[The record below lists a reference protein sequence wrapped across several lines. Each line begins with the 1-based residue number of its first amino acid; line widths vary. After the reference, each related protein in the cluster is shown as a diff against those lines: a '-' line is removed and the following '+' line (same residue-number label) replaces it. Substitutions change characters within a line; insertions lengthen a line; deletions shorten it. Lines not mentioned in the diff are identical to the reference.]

1 MSVPAENIDQ
11 EKERGELRLNRDIEG
26 FLLTA
31 EMLEI
36 DFDFAFAELNRYL
49 QDVLMLSNGFSFDDL
64 GVRERRKES
73 LPRLIIPSESAY
85 KFVDRWEVQNV
96 DDTPPGSIALL
107 KLTGVMRTQS
117 GLSSPGADRLAA
129 DFRNAFHNENVKGI
143 ILETLSGGGES
154 MAGTLIKS
162 AISERNKPVVGFS
175 HLGAS
180 AAYRVLSG
188 TDEIIASTEQSEFGS
203 IGTMLTLDTKILNK
217 YRERFT
223 DIYGTQVPKKN
234 AEFRAAIA
242 GDFTGLQERVN
253 KLTGQFHDEIKGSRP
268 LRGDAAFIKETL
280 SGAVF
285 DAKESKRRG
294 LVDAIGNLQFAVKRV
309 NALTKNY

>member
-1 MSVPAENIDQ
+1 
-11 EKERGELRLNRDIEG
+11 
-26 FLLTA
+26 
-31 EMLEI
+31 
-36 DFDFAFAELNRYL
+36 
-49 QDVLMLSNGFSFDDL
+49 
-64 GVRERRKES
+64 
-73 LPRLIIPSESAY
+73 
-85 KFVDRWEVQNV
+85 
-96 DDTPPGSIALL
+96 
-107 KLTGVMRTQS
+107 MRTQS

-129 DFRNAFHNENVKGI
+129 DFRNAFHNPNVKGV

-162 AISERNKPVVGFS
+162 AISERNKPVVGFA

-180 AAYRVLSG
+180 AAYRALSG
-188 TDEIIASTEQSEFGS
+188 TDEIIASTDQSEFGS
-203 IGTMLTLDTKILNK
+203 IGTMLTLDTKVLNK

-253 KLTGQFHDEIKGSRP
+253 VLTGKFHDEIKGSRP

-309 NALTKNY
+309 NALSKNY